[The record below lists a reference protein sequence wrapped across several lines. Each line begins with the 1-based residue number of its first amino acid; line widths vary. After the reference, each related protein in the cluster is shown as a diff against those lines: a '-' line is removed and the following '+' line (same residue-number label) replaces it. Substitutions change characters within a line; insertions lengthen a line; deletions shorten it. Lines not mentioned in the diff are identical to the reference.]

1 MAKAL
6 IGYLGGPTPDQLR
19 ETARLRQRIADLESE
34 VMRLKVENDG
44 LLKTLSESV
53 AKSVRFRQTLPRLL
67 PRFTRAVP

>member
-19 ETARLRQRIADLESE
+19 ETARLRRRIADLESE

-44 LLKTLSESV
+44 LLKTLSETVEHSV
-53 AKSVRFRQTLPRLL
+53 EHVTSGSVLE
-67 PRFTRAVP
+67 AAASV

>member
-6 IGYLGGPTPDQLR
+6 IGYIGGPTPDQLR

-34 VMRLKVENDG
+34 VLRLKVENDG

-53 AKSVRFRQTLPRLL
+53 EHVTAG
-67 PRFTRAVP
+67 AVLETV

>member
-19 ETARLRQRIADLESE
+19 ETARLRQRITDLESE

-53 AKSVRFRQTLPRLL
+53 EKSVEDATTGVLE
-67 PRFTRAVP
+67 TAASV

>member
-6 IGYLGGPTPDQLR
+6 IGYIGGPAPEQLR

-34 VMRLKVENDG
+34 VLRLKVENDG

-53 AKSVRFRQTLPRLL
+53 AKSVEHATTGVLE
-67 PRFTRAVP
+67 TAASV

>member
-53 AKSVRFRQTLPRLL
+53 AKSVEHATGVLE
-67 PRFTRAVP
+67 TAASV